1 MSPRTG
7 RPKSENTKDAV
18 IRCRV
23 TKELNEQLENYC
35 KNNNVTKSEIMIKG
49 IKQIIGQK

>member
-7 RPKSENTKDAV
+7 RPKSEITKDAV

-23 TKELNEQLENYC
+23 TKELNEQLETYC
-35 KNNNVTKSEIMIKG
+35 KEHNTTKSEIMIKG
-49 IKQIIGQK
+49 IKQIMEQR

>member
-7 RPKSENTKDAV
+7 RPKSDNAKEVT

-23 TKELNEQLENYC
+23 TKDLNDRLEAYC
-35 KNNNVTKSEIMIKG
+35 KEKLTTKSDVMIKG
-49 IKQIIGQK
+49 IETIIKEK

>member
-7 RPKSENTKDAV
+7 RPKSEITKDTV

-23 TKELNEQLENYC
+23 TKELNSRLEKYC
-35 KNNNVTKSEIMIKG
+35 KDHNVTKSEVIIKG
-49 IKQIIGQK
+49 ISQIIGQK